1 MRAETN
7 KDKDTHN
14 HECRYIQIKTKK
26 HIKPRNTLHTNKS
39 KHVIMTA
46 ETIKT
51 ERDIIFKSSSTPVMG
66 TLTRSRRYLPGTST
80 GHWLRSILLMKIRYS
95 LSVIKPELFCT
106 TQFLNVQNY
115 VPIEFPR
122 LSNVM
127 SICNSK
133 QMYWYNFLQTFFKT
147 KFFLG

>member
-1 MRAETN
+1 MQIQIKTVQHIIMRAETD

-51 ERDIIFKSSSTPVMG
+51 ERHIIFKSSSTPVMG

-106 TQFLNVQNY
+106 IQFFLMY
-115 VPIEFPR
+115 KTMSR
-122 LSNVM
+122 LSFPAYRM
-127 SICNSK
+127 
-133 QMYWYNFLQTFFKT
+133 
-147 KFFLG
+147 